1 MSAPA
6 PRPHPRVSIVVPV
19 LDEEDVLPLLLPRL
33 RAAMDALPGGAE
45 AEMTYYKSGPN
56 RISIDHT
63 GVPPEFRNQGIA
75 IKLVEAGIADAQK
88 EGTRIVPLC
97 SYVAA
102 QFRRHPDWAPLL
114 A

>member
-1 MSAPA
+1 MADD
-6 PRPHPRVSIVVPV
+6 IVVTR
-19 LDEEDVLPLLLPRL
+19 EEHGDSGRYVVY
-33 RAAMDALPGGAE
+33 LPGGAE
-45 AEMTYYKSGPN
+45 AEMTYHKSGPN

-75 IKLVEAGIADAQK
+75 IKLVEAGIADARK
-88 EGTRIVPLC
+88 EGTKIVPLC